1 SDGSIRKVE
10 LFQGGTRLGEATN
23 APYSTVWSN
32 VVAGSYLITARATDD
47 GGGVATSVPVNV
59 TVNST
64 TAAPVTRLSPLASEN
79 RFSFSFPTES
89 GRTYLVEH
97 TISLSPVYWQT
108 LTNVVG
114 DGSVTSGPDPNQT
127 DEQQCYRV

>member
-1 SDGSIRKVE
+1 M
-10 LFQGGTRLGEATN
+10 
-23 APYSTVWSN
+23 AP
-32 VVAGSYLITARATDD
+32 GSYLITARATDD

-89 GRTYLVEH
+89 NKTYLVEH
-97 TISLSPVYWQT
+97 TMSLNPVYWQT
-108 LTNVVG
+108 LTNMAG
-114 DGSVTSGPDPNQT
+114 DGGVVTVT
-127 DEQQCYRV
+127 DSTQAETQQFYRVKVR